1 MAVGGETKR
10 AAIERRAQR
19 AQFVALRMQ
28 ILYCSIYV
36 LPTDFK
42 TYTPH
47 SELPTLDTESVRT
60 LVAPRVCSE
69 IPSEPIPRLLLHG
82 GSVIDNPSTSSP
94 DSSASAIAP
103 PLGAIGAR
111 AG

>member
-1 MAVGGETKR
+1 M
-10 AAIERRAQR
+10 RRAQR
-19 AQFVALRMQ
+19 GQIIVLRMQ

-42 TYTPH
+42 KPYTPH